1 MDSPKFFLV
10 WNGARSNRRTLLSPP
25 QVKEVLS
32 RASEKMQYECK
43 TLVLEENGSIIDDD
57 EYLLYSRDCTIFLA
71 LKDGEVWEPQEK
83 INTPPHSHTES
94 LPTQDQNSSR
104 IHEDSDDMP
113 ESSRH
118 GAQLSDLNVREQRQY
133 WRTFNGMEIPWEEF
147 PSGIMSDLHEKKKLT
162 ITQKRQVRRIMVN
175 KVRKINHY
183 GTSDL
188 WRNIAKKICDKYPK
202 SFQDEHPDGTITATG
217 YLGLAT
223 MMRNLNTDL
232 NRSHMIK
239 TQEHEMHRQSK
250 RVKRDNNLW
259 AGNVENSPNIDSDN
273 EEDLFPKVRREINK
287 RGVSITKVPEVIQ
300 IYDFLKDEDEIIKHF
315 NRLTQTDAHTLLI
328 RIEEDYAIIFE
339 ACNLMKNRESPPRD
353 HNVEALI
360 KKLGKY
366 FKEDPNQIIIHN
378 EAGTTKTVL
387 ENKEGV
393 NYPTIEIIDND
404 PPEIWICCQGVALH
418 ATEDMRKAILL
429 LLIDFHVFNFIYP
442 KKTSRILEFL
452 QRYFLKIQPDLGTR
466 SQAPVVTGINLKV
479 LTLINKITSIYN
491 QNMV

>member
-118 GAQLSDLNVREQRQY
+118 GAQLSDLNVREQPALCQIYMR
-133 WRTFNGMEIPWEEF
+133 
-147 PSGIMSDLHEKKKLT
+147 KKLT

-315 NRLTQTDAHTLLI
+315 NRLTQTDAHMLLI

-387 ENKEGV
+387 ENKEAV

-479 LTLINKITSIYN
+479 LTLINKITSLYN